1 MTDERLS
8 ERSIFEA
15 AIEKDSPEERAA
27 YLDHACGSDTGLRQ
41 QVEALLAAHERLGDI
56 PLPATVDEPAVAERP
71 GAVIG
76 PYKLL
81 EQIGEGGFGVV
92 FMAEQTQPVRRK
104 VALKVL
110 KPGMDTRQ
118 VVARFEAERQA
129 LALMD
134 HANIAHVFDGGTT
147 DSGRPY
153 FVMELVRGV
162 PITAFCDQN
171 HLTPRQRLELFIPV
185 CQAVQHA
192 HQKGIIHRDL
202 KPSNVLVSR
211 HDMTPVAKVIDF
223 GVAKALGQELTDKT
237 LFTGM
242 AQMVGTPLYMSPE
255 QAGMSDLDIDT
266 RSDIYSLGVLL
277 YELLTGTTPFD
288 KERFR
293 QAAHDEIRRII
304 REEEPPK
311 PSTRLSDSKNALP
324 SISAQRQMEPAKLT
338 KLVRGEL
345 DWIVMKALEKDRNRR
360 YETANAFAQ
369 DVQHYLADEPV
380 QACPPSALY
389 RFRKFVR
396 RNRVGLVTAVL
407 ITASLVVGVVTLA
420 VSNALI
426 SDERDAK
433 EEALRDKV
441 TALATAQANFEEA
454 KKQKKLAEN
463 NASDAREKE
472 KTAQADKTHA
482 KEQELLARRRF
493 YAAQINLAHGAWQMG
508 HPARVLELLESL
520 RPKADE
526 PDLRTFEWYYLRR
539 LCHKGRQ
546 LELRGHQ
553 GSVNSLAFSRDGKM
567 LASAGWDGTVIWNA
581 ATGREHVRLPGG
593 TCELAFSPDGAV
605 LARACAD
612 GTLRLCDAATWQPRT
627 TLPAHNGTAWA
638 VAFSPDGKTLASAGE
653 DTTIRLWDPAG
664 GKLRATLRGHEH
676 PVLSIAI
683 SPDGKTLA
691 SASWGSQVKVWDVA
705 SHQERLTVEG
715 GRPVCFAPDGSLLSG
730 GGEKRWD
737 ATTGKPL
744 PALAGGPVGDRA
756 VAISGDGK
764 TMAFAAQYREVNLWD
779 SATGTTRH
787 HGRLDA
793 IGALAFSP
801 DGKTLASGADDGTIE
816 LWDVVPK
823 SEADVL
829 EHGST
834 VRCLVFS
841 SQGNTLLTAHMTGIR
856 KWDARTGAEL
866 GKKVP
871 TAKEYC
877 PRALSPDG
885 ATLAIQRGGTIKLVD
900 RITGRELGILKGHTD
915 DVLGCAFSPDGRR
928 LASASSDGT
937 VKLWDVHSRQSGVT
951 IHGGSSVRAVA
962 FSPDGKTLAAAG
974 QEELLWLWDLDKGTK
989 TTLQG
994 ERMGHHRW
1002 IFSLAFSPDG
1012 KTLAAGGSYGALKLW
1027 NLDSRQVWASL
1038 KGHYKVV
1045 TSMAFSPDGMT
1056 LASVS
1061 DTIKLWDVQTGQ
1073 ERFTLRGH
1081 KGLIRS
1087 VAFSPDGKTLV
1098 TGDDFGTVRLWR
1110 ATADG
1115 QGNRQ

>member
-1 MTDERLS
+1 MS
-8 ERSIFEA
+8 EEEIFYQA
-15 AIEKDSPEERAA
+15 LARGPEERAA
-27 YLDHACGSDTGLRQ
+27 YLEQACAGDPALRAG
-41 QVEALLAAHERLGDI
+41 VEALLRANVGASGFLE
-56 PLPATVDEPAVAERP
+56 PPAPAVAATVDEPVREGP
-71 GAVIG
+71 GTVIG

-92 FMAEQTQPVRRK
+92 FLAEQTRPVRRK

-134 HANIAHVFDGGTT
+134 HPNIAKVFDGGATP
-147 DSGRPY
+147 SGRPY
-153 FVMELVRGV
+153 FVMELVKGV
-162 PITAFCDQN
+162 PITEFCDQN
-171 HLTPRQRLELFIPV
+171 HLAPRQRLELFIPV

-211 HDMTPVAKVIDF
+211 HDTTPVVKVIDF

-237 LFTGM
+237 LFTGL

-255 QAGMSDLDIDT
+255 QAGMSDLDVDT

-288 KERFR
+288 KERFKR
-293 QAAHDEIRRII
+293 AAYDEIRRII

-311 PSTRLSDSKNALP
+311 PSTRLSDSKHSLP
-324 SISAQRQMEPAKLT
+324 SISAQRQMEPAKLAR
-338 KLVRGEL
+338 LVRGEL
-345 DWIVMKALEKDRNRR
+345 DWVVMKALEKDRNRR

-369 DVQHYLADEPV
+369 DVQHYLAGETV

-396 RNRVGLVTAVL
+396 RNKVALVTAVL
-407 ITASLVVGVVTLA
+407 IGGSLVVGVVALA

-426 SDERDAK
+426 SEERDAK
-433 EEALRDKV
+433 ERALRDKLM
-441 TALATAQANFEEA
+441 ALGTAQANYKEA
-454 KKQKKLAEN
+454 EKQKKLAEN
-463 NASDAREKE
+463 NASEALEKE
-472 KTAQADKTHA
+472 KTAQAEKARA

-539 LCHKGRQ
+539 LCLKGRQ
-546 LELRGHQ
+546 FELRGHG
-553 GSVNSLAFSRDGKM
+553 GSVNSLAFSRDGKV

-581 ATGREHVRLPGG
+581 ATGREHIRLPGG
-593 TCELAFSPDGAV
+593 ACELAFSPDGAMM
-605 LARACAD
+605 ACACANGALQLWD
-612 GTLRLCDAATWQPRT
+612 SATWQPRI

-653 DTTIRLWDPAG
+653 DTTIRLWDPTA
-664 GKLRATLRGHEH
+664 GKLRATLRGHKR

-691 SASWGSQVKVWDVA
+691 SASWGSEVKVWDVA
-705 SHQERLTVEG
+705 SHRERLTVEG
-715 GRPVCFAPDGSLLSG
+715 GRPVYFASDGSLLSG

-744 PALAGGPVGDRA
+744 PPFGPVGDRA

-764 TMAFAAQYREVNLWD
+764 TMAFAADYREVRLWD
-779 SATGTTRH
+779 SASGMTRTH

-801 DGKTLASGADDGTIE
+801 DGKTLASGTDDGAIE
-816 LWDVVPK
+816 VWDVVPRR
-823 SEADVL
+823 EADVL
-829 EHGST
+829 EHRST
-834 VRCLVFS
+834 VRCLLFS
-841 SQGNTLLTAHMTGIR
+841 SQGNTLITAHTTGIR
-856 KWDARTGAEL
+856 KWDVRTGAEL

-871 TAKEYC
+871 TAKESL

-885 ATLAIQRGGTIKLVD
+885 ATLAIQRGTTIRLID
-900 RITGRELGILKGHTD
+900 RITGREIGILEGHTD
-915 DVLGCAFSPDGRR
+915 DALGCVFFPDGRR

-937 VKLWDVHSRQSGVT
+937 VKLWDVHSRQAVVT
-951 IHGGSSVRAVA
+951 IKGGSAVRAVA
-962 FSPDGKTLAAAG
+962 LSPDGKTLAAAG
-974 QEELLWLWDLDKGTK
+974 QEELLWLWDLDRGTK

-994 ERMGHHRW
+994 QHMGHHRW
-1002 IFSLAFSPDG
+1002 IYSLALSPDG
-1012 KTLAAGGSYGALKLW
+1012 KTLAVGGTYGALKLW
-1027 NLDSRQVWASL
+1027 DLESRQVRASL
-1038 KGHYKVV
+1038 KGHYQVV
-1045 TSMAFSPDGMT
+1045 SSMAFSPDGLT

-1061 DTIKLWDVQTGQ
+1061 DTVKLWDVQTGQ

-1081 KGLIRS
+1081 KGLIRC
-1087 VAFSPDGKTLV
+1087 VAFSPDGKILV

-1115 QGNRQ
+1115 QGHY